1 VDPHLIVIGFQIA
14 SATVWLASGVV
25 LLLGLSL
32 VLSIWLAVASATA
45 WLVAE
50 AIDLWAHWH
59 RPTPR

>member
-14 SATVWLASGVV
+14 SATVWLASEVV

-32 VLSIWLAVASATA
+32 VLSIWLAVAEATA